1 MRRIWT
7 ALTCMLALAVIG
19 CDDDDNNGPEP
30 NDLVTRV
37 SLLLTD
43 APGDVQAAVVTISE
57 IYLQGGPDGRTT
69 LLDDPVTVN
78 LIDLANETV
87 ELLSDVEVKQGT
99 YDELRFVI
107 TGAYLEV
114 ETETGTEVFASSP
127 DYDGLPDG
135 ATVDGELQMPSLGTS
150 GLKVN
155 FSEPLTLEDGEQTLL
170 VDFDVSQSFGHEA
183 GNSGRWIMHP
193 VVNGASA
200 SQAAAVTVTVSLAS
214 GVSLPAG
221 SPLSAFLVKVG
232 NEEMA
237 LTDANSDGTFEA
249 TFEFLLPGTYPV
261 TLVVPAG
268 LTIVTDPVLPV
279 DVDVEAGET
288 ATQAL
293 SITSVT
299 VQ

>member
-7 ALTCMLALAVIG
+7 GLACVLALGALG
-19 CDDDDNNGPEP
+19 CDDDDNGSEP

-78 LIDLANETV
+78 LIDLANETI
-87 ELLSDVEVKQGT
+87 ELLDGVEVEQGT

-114 ETETGTEVFASSP
+114 ETENGTEIFASSP
-127 DYDGLPDG
+127 NYDGLPDG
-135 ATVDGELQMPSLGTS
+135 ATVDGELHMPSLGTS

-155 FSEPLTLEDGEQTLL
+155 FDDPLTLEDGEQTLL

-193 VVNGASA
+193 VVKGASA
-200 SQAAAVTVTVSLAS
+200 TQAATVTVSVNVAS
-214 GVSLPAG
+214 GLTLPTTF
-221 SPLSAFLVKVG
+221 PLSAFKVKVG
-232 NEEMA
+232 AEEIA
-237 LTDANSDGTFEA
+237 LTDTNGDGTYEA
-249 TFEFLLPGTYPV
+249 TFRFLMPGEYPLS
-261 TLVVPAG
+261 LVLPAG
-268 LTIVTDPVLPV
+268 ISIETDPDLPIEL
-279 DVDVEAGET
+279 DLDEGET
-288 ATQAL
+288 ATQT
-293 SITSVT
+293 ITIT
-299 VQ
+299 AATTP

>member
-1 MRRIWT
+1 V
-7 ALTCMLALAVIG
+7 LALGVLG
-19 CDDDDNNGPEP
+19 CDDDDDNGSEP
-30 NDLVTRV
+30 NELVTRV
-37 SLLLTD
+37 SVLLTD

-57 IYLQGGPDGRTT
+57 IYLQGGPGGRTT

-87 ELLSDVEVKQGT
+87 ELLSDVEVEQGT

-114 ETETGTEVFASSP
+114 ETGTGTEIFASSS

-155 FSEPLTLEDGEQTLL
+155 FDEPLTLDDGEHTLL

-200 SQAAAVTVTVSLAS
+200 TEAATATVSLALAS
-214 GVSLPAG
+214 GVTLPTNA
-221 SPLSAFLVKVG
+221 PLSAFRVKVG

-261 TLVVPAG
+261 SLVLPAG
-268 LTIVTDPVLPV
+268 ITIGTDPVLPIEL
-279 DVDVEAGET
+279 DLDAGET
-288 ATQAL
+288 ATQAIT
-293 SITSVT
+293 ITSVT
-299 VQ
+299 TP

>member
-7 ALTCMLALAVIG
+7 GLACVLALGALG
-19 CDDDDNNGPEP
+19 CSDDDNGSEP

-78 LIDLANETV
+78 LIDLANETI
-87 ELLSDVEVKQGT
+87 ELLDGVEVEQGT

-114 ETETGTEVFASSP
+114 ETGNGTEIFASSP
-127 DYDGLPDG
+127 NYDGLPDG
-135 ATVDGELQMPSLGTS
+135 ATVDGELHMPSLGTS

-155 FSEPLTLEDGEQTLL
+155 FDDPLVLEQGEQTLL

-193 VVNGASA
+193 VVKGASA
-200 SQAAAVTVTVSLAS
+200 TQAAQVTVSVNVAS
-214 GVSLPAG
+214 GFTLPTTF
-221 SPLSAFLVKVG
+221 PLSDFKVKVG
-232 NEEMA
+232 AEEVA
-237 LTDANSDGTFEA
+237 LTDTNSDGTYEA
-249 TFEFLLPGTYPV
+249 TFRFLMPGEYPV
-261 TLVVPAG
+261 TLVLPAG
-268 LTIVTDPVLPV
+268 ITIETDPDLPIEL
-279 DVDVEAGET
+279 DLDEGET
-288 ATQAL
+288 ETRTITITGAT
-293 SITSVT
+293 TP
-299 VQ
+299 